1 MGAAKISPVAGLILS
16 YRFIM
21 VFNCPWISRIALVA
35 AAVFTFSA
43 TTSASAGTTLATAIV
58 AQSPPPPAPANAPT
72 GEPKRNQPA
81 SAAIDTS
88 KPRVDDSWHPAD
100 VKELAKLV
108 DSPKLKVKKW
118 PGLELY
124 CDDIKQF
131 KLLSTALGKAWPA
144 ATELLGGSR
153 IREGMALRVVALK
166 EPDSIKA
173 YWKILQNGAQAYG
186 NTAPPEV
193 LLTGSLSAGST
204 RWNLP
209 PTVMLRP
216 GTLASSMAPTRAV
229 HDVGVV
235 VAGWASSYSGFGG
248 PEFLTEGFAGML
260 QRRSIKN
267 PAAIV
272 SHEQAALKETIHGY
286 GVFAS
291 IGAAMNDSSNSPN
304 NWPRM
309 IHNAVKTMIKK
320 GVKEDDE
327 RIDALLLRTHEK
339 FARADYGYAWATM
352 EFLFDDNGRSKE
364 DNEPGSR
371 RQRLHR
377 VLEQLKDP
385 KKSAMGQQVR
395 SLKFREMLLEEYNL
409 SPVNLHQDFLTWA
422 SKHLPKK

>member
-1 MGAAKISPVAGLILS
+1 MICN
-16 YRFIM
+16 R
-21 VFNCPWISRIALVA
+21 PWISRVALIS
-35 AAVFTFSA
+35 AAVFAFSA
-43 TTSASAGTTLATAIV
+43 SGLL

-72 GEPKRNQPA
+72 GDTDANKPA
-81 SAAIDTS
+81 TAQLDTS
-88 KPRVDDSWHPAD
+88 QPQVDDSWHPQD
-100 VKELAKLV
+100 VKVLAKIV

-124 CDDIKQF
+124 CDDPKQF

-144 ATELLGGSR
+144 ATELLGGSP
-153 IREGMALRVVALK
+153 IPEGMPMRVIALK

-173 YWKILQNGAQAYG
+173 YWKLLQKGSQVYG
-186 NTAPPEV
+186 SAAPPEV
-193 LLTGSLSAGST
+193 LLNGVIDAGST

-235 VAGWASSYSGFGG
+235 VAGWASSYSGYGG

-272 SHEQAALKETIHGY
+272 SHEQAALTETIHGY

-320 GVKEDDE
+320 GVKEDNE
-327 RIDALLLRTHEK
+327 RIDALLLRTHEQ

-352 EFLFDDNGRSKE
+352 EYLFDDDGHSDDE
-364 DNEPGSR
+364 DEDGSR
-371 RQRLHR
+371 RQQLHR
-377 VLEQLKDP
+377 VLEQLKNP
-385 KKSAMGQQVR
+385 KRSAMGQKVR

-409 SPVNLHQDFLTWA
+409 SPVDLHQDFLTWA